1 MGELK
6 NGAAGE
12 ATRAAGNGRSL
23 LLRGVK
29 KAFADVKAV
38 DGLDLE
44 VARGECFGLLGPNG
58 AGKTTTIEIC
68 EGLTAPDDGTVEVLG
83 LDWRSGA
90 DELRQRIGI
99 QLQETQFP
107 DKLTVEETLR
117 MFRSFFKRGISVD
130 ESIATSQL
138 EEKRK
143 GRVGTLSG
151 GQKQRLAMACALVGD
166 PELLFLDE
174 PTTGLDPQAR
184 RHLWD
189 LVDEL
194 KHAGRTI
201 ILTTHYMDE
210 AERLCDRVAI
220 MDHGKVI
227 ALGTPKEL
235 IALVGGENIVE
246 FAVVESHDSQVSESR
261 PGAPGSHGSLVPK
274 GEGPGAPTSHISQVS
289 ESRPGAP
296 TSTVAHAVVDAG
308 PLLAIPGVQ
317 SHRVDAGLHQL
328 SVSELHSV
336 VPRIFAAL
344 TAQGLHLSE
353 FRTHSA
359 TLEDVFVSL
368 TGRNLRDE

>member
-1 MGELK
+1 MDPET
-6 NGAAGE
+6 AAVP
-12 ATRAAGNGRSL
+12 ATVPRVHESGPSL
-23 LLRGVK
+23 LLRGVR
-29 KAFADVKAV
+29 KAFADVVAV

-44 VARGECFGLLGPNG
+44 VTHGECFGLLGPNG
-58 AGKTTTIEIC
+58 AGKTTTIEMC
-68 EGLTAPDDGTVEVLG
+68 EGLTAPDDGTVELLG
-83 LDWRSGA
+83 LNWRTGA
-90 DELRQRIGI
+90 GELRQRIGI

-117 MFRSFFKRGISVD
+117 LFRSFFRRGIPVE
-130 ESIATSQL
+130 ESIRTAQL
-138 EEKRK
+138 EEKRSS
-143 GRVGTLSG
+143 RVGGLSG

-189 LVDEL
+189 LVDRL
-194 KHAGRTI
+194 KQAGRTI

-220 MDHGKVI
+220 MDHGRII
-227 ALGTPKEL
+227 ALGTPQEL
-235 IALVGGENIVE
+235 IASVGGEHIVE
-246 FAVVESHDSQVSESR
+246 FAITGRETGQ
-261 PGAPGSHGSLVPK
+261 
-274 GEGPGAPTSHISQVS
+274 GE
-289 ESRPGAP
+289 
-296 TSTVAHAVVDAG
+296 VDAA
-308 PLLAIPGVQ
+308 LLTAIPGVQ

-328 SVSELHSV
+328 SVQELHTA

-344 TAQGLHLSE
+344 AGQGLNLSE

-359 TLEDVFVSL
+359 TLEDVFVGL

>member
-1 MGELK
+1 MTVPEMIALVSSMPLSQEVHVLITAS
-6 NGAAGE
+6 GAAVLANGIE
-12 ATRAAGNGRSL
+12 TQGNDPSL
-23 LLRGVK
+23 LLRGLRK
-29 KAFADVKAV
+29 SFAEVVAV

-44 VARGECFGLLGPNG
+44 VTRGECFGLLGPNG

-68 EGLTAPDDGTVEVLG
+68 EGLTAPDEGTVELLG
-83 LDWRSGA
+83 LKWATGE

-107 DKLTVEETLR
+107 DKLTVDETLR
-117 MFRSFFKRGISVD
+117 LFRSFFRRGIPVE
-130 ESIATSQL
+130 ESIQTAQL
-138 EEKRK
+138 EEKRHA
-143 GRVGTLSG
+143 RVGTLSG

-189 LVDEL
+189 LVDGL
-194 KHAGRTI
+194 KQAGRTI

-220 MDHGKVI
+220 MDHGRII
-227 ALGTPKEL
+227 ALDSPEQL
-235 IALVGGENIVE
+235 IASVGGEHIVE
-246 FAVVESHDSQVSESR
+246 FAITGNDGVMDAAQLTAIAGVE
-261 PGAPGSHGSLVPK
+261 
-274 GEGPGAPTSHISQVS
+274 
-289 ESRPGAP
+289 
-296 TSTVAHAVVDAG
+296 
-308 PLLAIPGVQ
+308 

-328 SVSELHSV
+328 SVRELHTA

-344 TAQGLHLSE
+344 SAQGLHLSE

-359 TLEDVFVSL
+359 TLEEVFVGL

>member
-1 MGELK
+1 MFYKLGVGGMSE
-6 NGAAGE
+6 AVAEFQTRTPEAG
-12 ATRAAGNGRSL
+12 GGPSL

-29 KAFADVKAV
+29 KAFADVQAV
-38 DGLDLE
+38 NGIDLE

-58 AGKTTTIEIC
+58 AGKTTTIEMC
-68 EGLTAPDDGTVEVLG
+68 EGLTEADEGAIELLG
-83 LDWRSGA
+83 LNWRNGA
-90 DELRQRIGI
+90 AELRQRIGI

-117 MFRSFFKRGISVD
+117 MFRSFFRKGISVED
-130 ESIATSQL
+130 SVRTAQL

-143 GRVGTLSG
+143 SRVGGLSG

-189 LVDEL
+189 LVDGL
-194 KHAGRTI
+194 KQAGRTI

-210 AERLCDRVAI
+210 AQRLCDRVAI

-227 ALGTPKEL
+227 ALGTPQQL
-235 IALVGGENIVE
+235 IGTVGGEDIVE
-246 FAVVESHDSQVSESR
+246 FAVSRSEVS
-261 PGAPGSHGSLVPK
+261 PVPK
-274 GEGPGAPTSHISQVS
+274 SEGSRAP
-289 ESRPGAP
+289 E
-296 TSTVAHAVVDAG
+296 VDVDK
-308 PLLAIPGVQ
+308 LLAIEGVA

-328 SVSELHSV
+328 SVSELHLA
-336 VPRIFAAL
+336 VPRIFAEL
-344 TAQGLHLSE
+344 DSQGLHLSE

-359 TLEDVFVSL
+359 TLEDVFVRL